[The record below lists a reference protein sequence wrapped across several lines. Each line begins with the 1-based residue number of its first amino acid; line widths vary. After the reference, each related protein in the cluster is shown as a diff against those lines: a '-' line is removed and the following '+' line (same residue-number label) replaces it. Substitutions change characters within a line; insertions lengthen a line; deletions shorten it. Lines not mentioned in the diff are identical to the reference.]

1 MTSAALDRL
10 LAVLIIAMGAT
21 GLLTLRAGTP
31 DAGWLFTLHGVL
43 GGSLLVTVLVKVHGS
58 APRAAGGRRWGRLVL
73 GLLVALLASASMVA
87 GYVWVASGAILAIGL
102 PAIGS
107 VTVLT
112 LHVWIGLV
120 LLPIL
125 VFHLLPRRW
134 RLLRP
139 SRRLADGALARLV
152 TRRSLLAG
160 LGLLA
165 VGTATFA
172 GAELLDRWRGGVRR
186 FTGSRWL
193 PAGALPPST
202 TFFGEPTPNVD
213 VDRWRLRV
221 TGRVARATEYALT
234 DLRALGER
242 DVRAILDCTS
252 GWALDATWRGVSLGS
267 VLAIAEVDPRATT
280 VEVRSVTGWTSSFA
294 IAEVSGLLLA
304 TGVAGRTLPSGNG
317 APCRLVAPS
326 RRGLDWVKWI
336 DEIRV
341 T

>member
-1 MTSAALDRL
+1 MTGAALDRL
-10 LAVLIIAMGAT
+10 IAVLVVAMAAT

-43 GGSLLVTVLVKVHGS
+43 GGSLLVTVLVKVRRS
-58 APRAAGGRRWGRLVL
+58 APKAAGGSRWGRLVL
-73 GLLVALLASASMVA
+73 GLLVALLATASMIA
-87 GYVWVASGAILAIGL
+87 GYVWVAGGAILAIGL

-120 LLPIL
+120 LLPFL
-125 VFHLLPRRW
+125 VLHLLPRRW

-139 SRRLADGALARLV
+139 SRRLAGGAFARLV

-165 VGTATFA
+165 IGTATFA
-172 GAELLDRWRGGVRR
+172 GTELLDRWRGGVRR

-213 VDRWRLRV
+213 LEGWRLRV
-221 TGRVARATEYALT
+221 TGRVARAAEHTLT
-234 DLRALGER
+234 DLSALGER
-242 DVRAILDCTS
+242 DVRATLDCTS

-280 VEVRSVTGWTSSFA
+280 VEVRSVTGWTSSFP
-294 IAEVSGLLLA
+294 IATVSELLLA
-304 TGVAGRTLPSGNG
+304 TGVDGRTLPSGNG
-317 APCRLVAPS
+317 APCRLVAAS

>member
-10 LAVLIIAMGAT
+10 LAVLVVAMAAT

-31 DAGWLFTLHGVL
+31 DAGWLFTLHGAL
-43 GGSLLVTVLVKVHGS
+43 AGSLLVTVLVKVRRS
-58 APRAAGGRRWGRLVL
+58 APKAAGRRRWGRLVL
-73 GLLVALLASASMVA
+73 GLLVAMLASASMIA
-87 GYVWVASGAILAIGL
+87 GYAWVASGDILAVGL

-125 VFHLLPRRW
+125 VLHLLPRRW

-139 SRRLADGALARLV
+139 GRRLADGAFARLL

-160 LGLLA
+160 LGLLG
-165 VGTATFA
+165 VSTATFA
-172 GAELLDRWRGGVRR
+172 GAELVDRWRGGVRR

-193 PAGALPPST
+193 TAGALPPST
-202 TFFGEPTPNVD
+202 TFFGEPTPNMD
-213 VDRWRLRV
+213 LDRWRLRV
-221 TGRVARATEYALT
+221 TGRVARPADYTLA

-242 DVRAILDCTS
+242 DVRATLDCTS
-252 GWALDATWRGVSLGS
+252 GWALDATWRGVSLET
-267 VLAIAEVDPRATT
+267 VLATARVDPRATT
-280 VEVRSVTGWTSSFA
+280 VDVRSVTGWTSSFP
-294 IAEVSGLLLA
+294 IGEVAGLLLA
-304 TGVAGRTLPSGNG
+304 TGVAGGTLPAGNG

-336 DEIRV
+336 AEVRV

>member
-10 LAVLIIAMGAT
+10 LAVLVVAMAAT

-43 GGSLLVTVLVKVHGS
+43 AGSLLVTVLVKVRRS
-58 APRAAGGRRWGRLVL
+58 APKAAGMRRWGRLVL
-73 GLLVALLASASMVA
+73 GLLVALLVSASVVA
-87 GYVWVASGAILAIGL
+87 GYAWVASGEMLAIGL

-120 LLPIL
+120 LFPIL
-125 VFHLLPRRW
+125 VLHLLPRRW

-139 SRRLADGALARLV
+139 GRRLADAAFARLI
-152 TRRSLLAG
+152 TRRSVLAG

-202 TFFGEPTPNVD
+202 TFFGEPTPTVD
-213 VDRWRLRV
+213 LDRWRLRV
-221 TGRVARATEYALT
+221 TGRVARPMDYALA
-234 DLRALGER
+234 DLTALGER
-242 DVRAILDCTS
+242 DLRATLDCTS
-252 GWALDATWRGVSLGS
+252 GWALDATWRGVPLES
-267 VLAIAEVDPRATT
+267 VLARAGVDPRATT
-280 VEVRSVTGWTSSFA
+280 VEVFSMTGWTSSFP
-294 IAEVSGLLLA
+294 IGEVAGLLFA
-304 TGVAGRTLPSGNG
+304 TGVAGRELPAGNG

-336 DEIRV
+336 NEVRV
-341 T
+341 I

>member
-10 LAVLIIAMGAT
+10 LAVLVAAMAAT

-31 DAGWLFTLHGVL
+31 DAGWLFTLHGAL
-43 GGSLLVTVLVKVHGS
+43 AGLLLVTVLVKVRRS
-58 APRAAGGRRWGRLVL
+58 APKAAGRRRWGRLVL
-73 GLLVALLASASMVA
+73 GLLVAMLASASMVA
-87 GYVWVASGAILAIGL
+87 GYAWVASGDILAIGL

-125 VFHLLPRRW
+125 VLHLLPRRW

-139 SRRLADGALARLV
+139 GRRLAEGAFARLL

-165 VGTATFA
+165 VSTATFA
-172 GAELLDRWRGGVRR
+172 GVELVDRWRGGVRR

-193 PAGALPPST
+193 AAGALPPST
-202 TFFGEPTPNVD
+202 TFFGEPTPNMD
-213 VDRWRLRV
+213 LDRWRLRV
-221 TGRVARATEYALT
+221 AGRVARPADYTLA

-242 DVRAILDCTS
+242 DVRATLDCTS
-252 GWALDATWRGVSLGS
+252 GWALDATWRGVSLET
-267 VLAIAEVDPRATT
+267 VLARAGIDPRATT
-280 VEVRSVTGWTSSFA
+280 VDVRSVTGWTSSFPIGELA
-294 IAEVSGLLLA
+294 GLLLA
-304 TGVAGRTLPSGNG
+304 TGVAGGTLPAGNG

-336 DEIRV
+336 AEVRV

>member
-10 LAVLIIAMGAT
+10 LAVLVVAMAAT

-31 DAGWLFTLHGVL
+31 DAGWLFTLHGGL
-43 GGSLLVTVLVKVHGS
+43 AGSLLVTVLVKVRRS
-58 APRAAGGRRWGRLVL
+58 APKAAGMRRWGRLVL
-73 GLLVALLASASMVA
+73 GLLVALMASASMIA
-87 GYVWVASGAILAIGL
+87 GYAWVASGDLLAVGL

-107 VTVLT
+107 ITVLT

-125 VFHLLPRRW
+125 VIHLLPRRW

-139 SRRLADGALARLV
+139 RHRIAGGAVARLM
-152 TRRSLLAG
+152 TRRSLLVG
-160 LGLLA
+160 LALVA
-165 VGTATFA
+165 ASTATFA

-221 TGRVARATEYALT
+221 TGRVSRPMVYTLA

-242 DVRAILDCTS
+242 DVRATLDCTS
-252 GWALDATWRGVSLGS
+252 GWALDATWRGVSLES
-267 VLAIAEVDPRATT
+267 VLATAEVEPRATS
-280 VEVRSVTGWTSSFA
+280 VDVRSVTGWTSSFP
-294 IAEVSGLLLA
+294 IAEAPGLLLA
-304 TGVAGRTLPSGNG
+304 TEVAGRTLPAGNG

-336 DEIRV
+336 DEVRV